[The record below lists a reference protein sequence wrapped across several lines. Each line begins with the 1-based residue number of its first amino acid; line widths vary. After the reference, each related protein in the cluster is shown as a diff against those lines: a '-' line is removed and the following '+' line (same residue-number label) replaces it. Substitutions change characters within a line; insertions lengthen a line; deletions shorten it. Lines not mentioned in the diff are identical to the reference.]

1 MKQERPPKLR
11 LTQEAWE
18 KYAQEQYKFYRKFM
32 EGEDIEI
39 TPESEWVEIVETIP
53 EMCDKFV
60 CIYKYDGFKKERTTM
75 PAPWECEYFAEIQGF
90 QRDGNLWNKVAVFK
104 DGVWTLL

>member
-1 MKQERPPKLR
+1 MSHIPTKLK

-18 KYAQEQYKFYRKFM
+18 AYAQEQYKFYRKFM
-32 EGEDIEI
+32 EPEDIEI

-60 CIYKYDGFKKERTTM
+60 CVHKYDGFKRERDTM
-75 PAPWECEYFAEIQGF
+75 PAQWELEYLEEIQGF
-90 QRDGNLWNKVAVFK
+90 QRDGDEWKQVAVFI
-104 DGVWTLL
+104 DGEWTLL